1 MDISYFLTAAQA
13 GAIEAGDM
21 LKKNINSPREIEF
34 KGAVNLVTNF
44 DKYAQK
50 LIFQYLYSRFPD
62 HDFLAEEGLTKEKGS
77 EYRWIIDPI
86 DGTTN
91 YAHKFP
97 VFCVSIAL
105 ERNQEVVMVV
115 VYDPMRNEM
124 FSATKGSGANL
135 NGHKISVSSLDNLG
149 KSLLATGFPYDIR
162 ESRENNLEHFS
173 NFAVRAQAIR
183 RCGSAAIDLCYVAC
197 GRFDGFWEMK
207 LAPWDVAA
215 GALLVTEAGG
225 CVSDFIGGEFN
236 LNGSEIL
243 ASNNLIHKQMI
254 DVLKLRKS

>member
-105 ERNQEVVMVV
+105 ERNQEVVMGV
-115 VYDPMRNEM
+115 VY
-124 FSATKGSGANL
+124 GL
-135 NGHKISVSSLDNLG
+135 LYSLYKAD
-149 KSLLATGFPYDIR
+149 
-162 ESRENNLEHFS
+162 
-173 NFAVRAQAIR
+173 R
-183 RCGSAAIDLCYVAC
+183 RVMA
-197 GRFDGFWEMK
+197 
-207 LAPWDVAA
+207 
-215 GALLVTEAGG
+215 
-225 CVSDFIGGEFN
+225 
-236 LNGSEIL
+236 EIL
-243 ASNNLIHKQMI
+243 AMI
-254 DVLKLRKS
+254 SGVTLTAVVLTTVQIGS